1 MLEGMRQR
9 LSYDPRG
16 KVYGPLSL
24 ASSAVQHQIRPDY
37 SLSARAVY
45 TNLSNTLIQGSC
57 TLDIVSCVRVSSKSD
72 FNLLLFVPDR
82 SSGSMLR
89 QGVTYF
95 IRLQMLRKETYDA
108 SPDSSPV
115 FYLLESA
122 VALTKPNTIDAIRD
136 FADYERPEEDDHT
149 WAIPTKRIDN
159 FRRMI
164 EAHKFHSL
172 YKSASAAFWRAM
184 CGDIISF
191 SVQPQLPTFPDL
203 RPPSLCRRSISLYP
217 AHELA

>member
-16 KVYGPLSL
+16 KVYGLLSL
-24 ASSAVQHQIRPDY
+24 APSAVQHQIRPDY

-45 TNLSNTLIQGSC
+45 TNSLHTLIQGSC
-57 TLDIVSCVRVSSKSD
+57 TLDIVSFVRVSSKSD
-72 FNLLLFVPDR
+72 FILLLFVPDR

-89 QGVTYF
+89 QGVMYF
-95 IRLQMLRKETYDA
+95 IPLQMLHEETYDA
-108 SPDSSPV
+108 STDSSPV
-115 FYLLESA
+115 FYLLEST

-136 FADYERPEEDDHT
+136 LADYERPGEDDHT

-164 EAHKFHSL
+164 DAHKSHSL
-172 YKSASAAFWRAM
+172 YKSASA
-184 CGDIISF
+184 SF
-191 SVQPQLPTFPDL
+191 
-203 RPPSLCRRSISLYP
+203 
-217 AHELA
+217 